1 MAYSNLSMNL
11 LIRMSSFINVSSLSK
26 KLYCSPNGG
35 NVHVLGVRQQFG
47 IDNRVLPF
55 ATPSA
60 TVDLGCKRLFSAP
73 HKCMHCTSA
82 RGGHGHGG
90 GPAIYACAV
99 IFCKMTENR
108 SLPQS
113 GSWNLISVAC
123 LTLLSLKDAL

>member
-1 MAYSNLSMNL
+1 MEYHKFQWPIYSNLSMNL
-11 LIRMSSFINVSSLSK
+11 LLRMSSFINVSSLSK

-82 RGGHGHGG
+82 RGG
-90 GPAIYACAV
+90 PAMYACAV
-99 IFCKMTENR
+99 IFLQDDRK
-108 SLPQS
+108 PQYTPERILES
-113 GSWNLISVAC
+113 N
-123 LTLLSLKDAL
+123 

>member
-1 MAYSNLSMNL
+1 MEYHKFQWPSNLSMNL
-11 LIRMSSFINVSSLSK
+11 LLRMSSFINFSSLSK

-47 IDNRVLPF
+47 IDNRVLSF

-73 HKCMHCTSA
+73 HKCMHCTSP

-90 GPAIYACAV
+90 GPAMYACAV
-99 IFCKMTENR
+99 IFLQDDRK
-108 SLPQS
+108 PQYTPERILES
-113 GSWNLISVAC
+113 N
-123 LTLLSLKDAL
+123 